1 MHPVLSGSVLYS
13 ILCSSVLF
21 KHFFLWLFVRSF
33 STQLFFLVLFSGLF
47 SGLSLLSDSVD
58 FSYSKG
64 SFFLIFSGLFVGL
77 LLPRFFFFFF
87 FFFLLFFFFLFSGSV
102 LSNTP
107 YIGLLCLLRMHAI
120 NSCVGD
126 TRQRR

>member
-1 MHPVLSGSVLYS
+1 M
-13 ILCSSVLF
+13 
-21 KHFFLWLFVRSF
+21 
-33 STQLFFLVLFSGLF
+33 
-47 SGLSLLSDSVD
+47 SDSVD

-64 SFFLIFSGLFVGL
+64 SFFLIFSGLFRWSSSTAL
-77 LLPRFFFFFF
+77 LFFLFFFFFS
-87 FFFLLFFFFLFSGSV
+87 FFLFSGSV